1 MATVTKSGSIFIG
14 PSTYDTWETAYAIV
28 NSTITIPT
36 YAENTATVKL
46 YSNSQ
51 GGRFVNNQSS
61 MRSRSEV
68 WLSDAAKTVWVKVLD
83 LALDGGQSSGETYT
97 SVVDIS
103 PLKGKQIYASVWPV
117 VRHGN
122 LGVHIYAYIDI
133 DITYT
138 ENQDFSV
145 SCSSSAGGSLS
156 ASATTAR
163 QGTTVTL
170 YPSANTG
177 YQFSS
182 YTTSPAVTISNN
194 KFTMPASNV
203 SITANYTKI
212 NYSITKGASP
222 SGGGTVTTSKSTA
235 NYGDSVTVSQ
245 TPASGYYFSGWTTSP
260 SGLISGNAFT
270 MPASNVTITANYLK
284 RSTGSLNSSTLTHG
298 STVKLTISPDKT
310 TYSHKYRLCYY
321 GGSPN
326 TGWVNVAAGTTSVNI
341 SVPDWSA
348 KIPSATSRSGCYLE
362 LQTYSGSTNIGTYT
376 ISSLTYSLPASV
388 VPTIGTITTSISTS
402 YTTWNLYIQNK
413 CGVRIQTS
421 ASGALSSTIS
431 SLRVYVNG
439 YSGSSYDKTV
449 NASSID
455 FTTGKLTVAGT
466 ATITAVATDSR
477 GRTATKTTTISVKA
491 YSSPSGSLSVRRVD
505 SGGTDDEMGEY
516 GKFTLTKNY
525 TAVGSNSLTAKL
537 TSQGTQVTVSA
548 TSGDLL
554 PGSRQSFSIQQ
565 EYTITLTLQDAFE
578 TVTINAKLRSA
589 KFLIY
594 VNANGKKLG
603 FMKAASKGGVNDKTI
618 EFDGDSTIYIGD
630 LTLAQYIQSIVSN
643 M

>member
-51 GGRFVNNQSS
+51 GGRFVNNQST

-83 LALDGGQSSGETYT
+83 LALDGGQSSGQTYT

-117 VRHGN
+117 VKHGN

-170 YPSANTG
+170 YPNPSTG
-177 YQFSS
+177 YYLTG
-182 YTTSPAVTISNN
+182 YTTSPSVTISNN
-194 KFTMPASNV
+194 QFTMPSQAITV
-203 SITANYTKI
+203 TANFAKV
-212 NYSITKGASP
+212 NY
-222 SGGGTVTTSKSTA
+222 TVTMAINPAGAGGAIGSKSIA
-235 NYGDSVTVSQ
+235 NYGDTVTVSQ

-260 SGLISGNAFT
+260 ANLISGNAFT
-270 MPASNVTITANYLK
+270 MPASNVMITANYLK
-284 RSTGSLNSSTLTHG
+284 RSTGSLNSTTLTHG
-298 STVKLTISPDKT
+298 STVKLTISTDKT

-326 TGWVNVAAGTTSVNI
+326 TGWVNVAAGTTSVTI
-341 SVPDWSA
+341 SVPNWSA
-348 KIPSATSRSGCYLE
+348 QIPSATSRSGCYLE

-376 ISSLTYSLPASV
+376 ISNLTYSLPASV

-449 NASSID
+449 SSGSID

-491 YSSPSGSLSVRRVD
+491 YSSPSGTLSVRRVN
-505 SGGTDDEMGEY
+505 SGGTDDDMGEY

-554 PGSRQSFSIQQ
+554 PGNRQSFSIQQ

-630 LTLAQYIQSIVSN
+630 LTLAQYIQSIVNN